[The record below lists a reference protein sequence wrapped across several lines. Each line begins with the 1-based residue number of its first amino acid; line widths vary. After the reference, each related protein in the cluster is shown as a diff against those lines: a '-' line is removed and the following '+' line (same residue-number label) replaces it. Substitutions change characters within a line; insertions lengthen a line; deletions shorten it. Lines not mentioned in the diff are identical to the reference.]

1 MNPYKIASK
10 IRKNHV
16 DLCTFGYEVFED
28 IKPEMRLK
36 INAIS
41 NSLNELANE
50 IEYQSDKE
58 FFGGNMSSRK
68 NDMGD
73 NALDYIVMP
82 LDDLDDE
89 EEIMLTEEE
98 YDEYIYKEPEHGSP
112 SIADELLSNEFAK

>member
-10 IRKNHV
+10 IRKNHI

-28 IKPEMRLK
+28 IKPEMILK

-73 NALDYIVMP
+73 NALDY
-82 LDDLDDE
+82 LSDEDEDDL
-89 EEIMLTEEE
+89 IMSADE
-98 YDEYIYKEPEHGSP
+98 YDEYIYKEPEHGGP